1 MFVLGSFFA
10 NSQLISTI
18 LGYEVYT
25 SSVYWLTK
33 PWISME
39 DGCEKD
45 LWVFQI
51 GVPTEITAYETMS
64 IILNYADKKINDQ
77 NK

>member
-1 MFVLGSFFA
+1 
-10 NSQLISTI
+10 
-18 LGYEVYT
+18 
-25 SSVYWLTK
+25 
-33 PWISME
+33 ME

>member
-1 MFVLGSFFA
+1 M
-10 NSQLISTI
+10 
-18 LGYEVYT
+18 
-25 SSVYWLTK
+25 
-33 PWISME
+33 SME

-51 GVPTEITAYETMS
+51 GVPTEITAYETVS